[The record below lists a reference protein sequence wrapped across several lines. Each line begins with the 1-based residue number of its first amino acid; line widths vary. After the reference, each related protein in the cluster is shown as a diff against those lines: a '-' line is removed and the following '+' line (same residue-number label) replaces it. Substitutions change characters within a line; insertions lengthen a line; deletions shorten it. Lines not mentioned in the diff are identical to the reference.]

1 MGIIKNKIG
10 LKEYYYLEESFRI
23 LNKTKKFRKYIGSK
37 KPANTEFTLLESKF
51 LTEIIAK
58 LSNSNNTQIEYLSKK
73 ELIQV
78 MLFTKSYLEKYNKLS
93 STLKN
98 KVNIDNIILF
108 TLTTLTT
115 EDVDVSLEDVLNAS
129 KKEKNLSQRELI
141 CKNMLKGVDFIK
153 NNNTPFDINYI
164 KKLHKLIMA
173 EFETK
178 TPGLFRTKEVH
189 IYKKHTKD
197 ILSAEI
203 KYNPPAYGLIID
215 RLNKFIDWYNKTELN
230 CFEKA
235 IITHFEIYKIHPF
248 LDGNKRIC
256 RLLFNK
262 TLLDNNLPLI
272 NLSDNRG
279 AYFDALQSSVENN
292 DVKYLINFTLKEYL
306 KQIKKF
312 LEK

>member
-1 MGIIKNKIG
+1 MSIIKNKVG
-10 LKEYYYLEESFRI
+10 KKEYYYLENSFRI

-37 KPANTEFTLLESKF
+37 KPSHTELASLESNF
-51 LTEIIAK
+51 LTEIITK
-58 LSNSNNTQIEYLSKK
+58 LSNSNNNQIEHLSKK

-78 MLFTKSYLEKYNKLS
+78 LLFTKNYFEKYNKLS
-93 STLKN
+93 PTLRN
-98 KVNIDNIILF
+98 KVNTDNIVLF

-115 EDVDVSLEDVLNAS
+115 EDVDVSLKDVLNAS
-129 KKEKNLSQRELI
+129 KKEKNLNQRELI
-141 CKNMLKGVDFIK
+141 CKNMLRGVDFIK
-153 NNNTPFDINYI
+153 NEKMTLDINYI
-164 KKLHKLIMA
+164 RRLHKLIMA

-178 TPGLFRTKEVH
+178 TPGLLRTKEVH
-189 IYKKHTKD
+189 IYKKHTND

-203 KYNPPAYGLIID
+203 KYNPPAYGLIVD
-215 RLNKFIDWYNKTELN
+215 KLNKFIDWYNKTELN

-235 IITHFEIYKIHPF
+235 IKTHFEIYKIHPF

-262 TLLDNNLPLI
+262 VLLDNNFPLI

-279 AYFDALQSSVENN
+279 AYFDALQNSVEKN
-292 DVKYLINFTLKEYL
+292 DAQYLIDFTLKEYL

-312 LEK
+312 LGK